1 MPVRITGLGS
11 GLDIDSLVK
20 QQMQIKRIPID
31 TKKQKLTWLTWQRD
45 AYRDMNTQ
53 VSSFLT
59 EARKLTLESTFL
71 AKTASLSTDDAQK
84 VTVKPNPSAVN
95 GNFTLQVKQIAKNA
109 MMASSAALGVA
120 SDTTQAIATADVT
133 LTVTGE
139 LGSKAISITNG
150 DNINQIVSKINAES
164 ANTGVK
170 ASYDQ
175 LSDKLMLV
183 STQTGLAA
191 KIQLD
196 SNDVNF
202 LDKLK
207 LAAPGATT
215 TGTVTGQ
222 DAIVNF
228 NGMGDTSV
236 RSNTF
241 TMNNITFTLLK
252 DPDLAGDSDYTINAS
267 ITSDVDSVVNT
278 IKGVFD
284 KYNELIASM
293 NSKLNEPRY
302 RDYPPLTDTQK
313 QDMKDSDIELWEQKA
328 KSGLLRGDTVIQSG
342 LDKMRRNLADIVSGI
357 GAGQFDSLADIGIT
371 TAPSDGTNSYAY
383 QENGKIYIDETKL
396 RNALETSPEQVATL
410 FTKDGARDA
419 SGRLITGQDAGIG
432 TRLFETVNSD
442 IIKGLTEKT
451 QIVPTKSYLQRQI
464 DDYTSQIAREEY
476 DLPAYEQQLYSQYAK
491 LEQALNQLN
500 SQGAYLSSFFQKG

>member
-11 GLDIDSLVK
+11 GLDIESLVK
-20 QQMQIKRIPID
+20 QQMQVKRIPID
-31 TKKQKLTWLTWQRD
+31 TKQQKVTWLTWQRD

-59 EARKLTLESTFL
+59 ETRKLTMESTFL
-71 AKTASLSTDDAQK
+71 AKKASLSTDDSQK
-84 VTVKPNPSAVN
+84 VTVKPNPGAVN
-95 GNFTLQVKQIAKNA
+95 GNFTLKVTQIAKNA
-109 MMASSAALGVA
+109 MMASSGSLGVA
-120 SDTTQAIATADVT
+120 SDTTQAVATSNLT

-139 LGSKAISITNG
+139 LGVKAISITNG

-175 LSDKLMLV
+175 LSDKLTLI
-183 STQTGLAA
+183 STQTGDDAI
-191 KIQLD
+191 IQLD
-196 SNDVNF
+196 SSDANF
-202 LDKLK
+202 LNKLG
-207 LAAPGATT
+207 LAALGATT
-215 TGTVTGQ
+215 TGQVTGQ
-222 DAIVNF
+222 DAKVDF
-228 NGMGDTSV
+228 NGMGITSV

-241 TMNNITFTLLK
+241 TMNNISFTLLK
-252 DPDLAGDSDYTINAS
+252 DPATLGVADYTINAS

-293 NSKLNEPRY
+293 NNKLNEPRY
-302 RDYPPLTDTQK
+302 RNYLPLTDTQK
-313 QDMKDSDIELWEQKA
+313 QEMKDSEIELWEQKA
-328 KSGLLRGDTVIQSG
+328 KSGLLRGDTVMKSG

-371 TAPSDGTNSYAY
+371 TTPSGGSNLYAY

-396 RNALETSPEQVATL
+396 RSALETSPEQVATL

-419 SGRLITGQDAGIG
+419 SGRLITGLDAGIG
-432 TRLFETVNSD
+432 TRLYETVNSD
-442 IIKGLTEKT
+442 IIKRLTEKT

-476 DLPAYEQQLYSQYAK
+476 DLPAYEQKLYSQYAK

-500 SQGAYLSSFFQKG
+500 SQGAYLSSFFQ